1 MSDKPGR
8 RSIEILLTI
17 PWAIRPEWAKQMLTI
32 ARRDGLT
39 PEAVA
44 AELGQPLNNTR
55 TVTVREGIATIPMSG
70 PMFRYANIFADVSG
84 ATSYEALA
92 TDLRV
97 ALDDASV
104 QAILLA
110 VDSPGGEVFG
120 ASELSDMVFNA
131 RGTKPI
137 VAHVSGFGA
146 SAAYWIASAADEVV
160 TSSTGILG
168 SLGVCMS
175 VIVPGDEPDLFGDR
189 EIEFVSSQ
197 SPDKHLDP
205 TSKAGREQ
213 HQAIVDKLAGV
224 FVADAARNRGVAE
237 ATVLDRFG
245 KGGTFIGTDAVAA
258 GLADRV
264 ATFEATHAA
273 LIARTSRGGVLP
285 FRPAAVEPA
294 NSATLLAQI
303 LEAVGLE
310 GGIRYAARAHLTAT
324 ASSIPAPIAAP
335 LPPAPKAAIKED
347 PVMSDVKK
355 TAAPDAGADQLA
367 NFKER
372 LASISNLCAAAGFP
386 EKAVEY
392 TDGELSIDAIGVEL
406 FGLKKAA
413 NTPDTIEVPNADTKI
428 RVGKD
433 REAERPFAHLG
444 EQLSAIAAAYAP
456 NGVSIGGLPGGQV
469 DKRLHK
475 ISAAVS
481 GASTAVG
488 GDGGWL
494 IQKDF
499 TVDLNKNAFESGAL
513 VSRCSQTEIGANS
526 DGLEVVT
533 INETS
538 RATGSRWGGVR
549 IYRVAEADSVTK
561 SKPKIG
567 KWESRLEDLMG
578 VAYMTNRLLQ
588 DAPAMASVFSEA
600 YTDEFAFVI
609 DDEVFRGTGAG
620 QCMGILNAPA
630 TVSVGKETGQDAAT
644 IVAENIMNMW
654 ARVLPRSK
662 ASPVGAWFVNTET
675 SPQLQQMQIGTGV
688 SGTLVYMAPGGLSGS
703 PYGSIYGKPVV
714 EIEHASALGTVGDI
728 SYLDLARYK
737 LITKGGIEAADSIH
751 VRFLYNE
758 RTFRWV
764 TRVNGAPKDSSP
776 ITPYKGTSGKTLSS
790 FVTLATRA

>member
-97 ALDDASV
+97 ALDDPSV

-120 ASELSDMVFNA
+120 ASELSDLIFNA

-146 SAAYWIASAADEVV
+146 SAAYWIASAADDVV

-197 SPDKHLDP
+197 SPDKNLDP

-213 HQAIVDKLAGV
+213 HQAIVNKLAGV
-224 FVADAARNRGVAE
+224 FVADAARNRGVTE
-237 ATVLDRFG
+237 ATVLERFG
-245 KGGTFIGTDAVAA
+245 KGGTLIGTDAVAA

-264 ATFEATHAA
+264 ATFEAAHAA
-273 LIARTSRGGVLP
+273 LVARTSRGGVLP
-285 FRPAAVEPA
+285 FRTAAVEPA

-310 GGIRYAARAHLTAT
+310 NGIRYAARAHPRAT
-324 ASSIPAPIAAP
+324 ASSIPAPVPAP
-335 LPPAPKAAIKED
+335 LPPAPKAEPKED
-347 PVMSDVKK
+347 PVMSDKT
-355 TAAPDAGADQLA
+355 TAAPDAGAQLA
-367 NFKER
+367 EFKAR
-372 LASISNLCAAAGFP
+372 LASITNLCAAAGFP
-386 EKAVEY
+386 EKAAEY
-392 TDGELSIDAIGVEL
+392 ATGEMQLDAIGVEL
-406 FGLKKAA
+406 FKLKQAGNK
-413 NTPDTIEVPNADTKI
+413 PDPIDVPSGSVQVTNM
-428 RVGKD
+428 VD
-433 REAERPFAHLG
+433 REAGKPFTHLG
-444 EQLSAIAAAYAP
+444 EQLAAIAAHYSP
-456 NGVSIGGLPGGQV
+456 GGTVIGGLPSGQT
-469 DKRLHK
+469 DKRLLR

-481 GASTAVG
+481 GASTGVG
-488 GDGGWL
+488 GDGGFL
-494 IQKDF
+494 VQKDF
-499 TVDLNKNAFESGAL
+499 TVDLMKDGFESGAL
-513 VSRCSQTEIGANS
+513 ASRCSETPIGPNA
-526 DGLEVVT
+526 DGLEVVQ
-533 INETS
+533 IDEKS
-538 RATGSRWGGVR
+538 RATGSRWGGVQ
-549 IYRVAEADSVTK
+549 IYRAAEADSVTAK
-561 SKPKIG
+561 KPKIQN
-567 KWESRLEDLMG
+567 WELRLEDLLG
-578 VAYMTNRLLQ
+578 LAYMTERLLR
-588 DAPAMASVFSEA
+588 DAPAMGAVFSEA
-600 YTDEFAFVI
+600 FSEEFAFVI
-609 DDEVFRGTGAG
+609 DDEIFRGTGAG
-620 QCMGILNAPA
+620 QCMGVLNAPV
-630 TVSVGKETGQDAAT
+630 TVSVPKETGPAQEAAT
-644 IVAENIMNMW
+644 IVAENIDNMW

-675 SPQLQQMQIGTGV
+675 SPQLNRMQIGTGV
-688 SGTLVYMAPGGLSGS
+688 SGTLVYMPPGGLSGL
-703 PYGSIYGKPVV
+703 PYGTIKGKPVI
-714 EIEHASALGTVGDI
+714 EIETASALGTVGDI
-728 SYLDLARYK
+728 SYLDLSKYK
-737 LITKGGIEAADSIH
+737 LITKDGIQADESIH
-751 VRFLYNE
+751 VRFINNE
-758 RTFRWV
+758 RTFRWLS
-764 TRVNGAPKDSSP
+764 RINGAPKFNSP

>member
-97 ALDDASV
+97 ALDDRSV
-104 QAILLA
+104 LAILLA

-146 SAAYWIASAADEVV
+146 SAAYWIASAADDVV

-175 VIVPGDEPDLFGDR
+175 VTVPGDEPDLFGDR

-224 FVADAARNRGVAE
+224 FLADAARNRGMAE
-237 ATVLDRFG
+237 ATVLNGFG
-245 KGGTFIGTDAVAA
+245 KGGTFVGADAVTA

-273 LIARTSRGGVLP
+273 LVARTSRGGVLP
-285 FRPAAVEPA
+285 FRTAAVEPA
-294 NSATLLAQI
+294 NTATLLAQI

-310 GGIRYAARAHLTAT
+310 HGIRYAARARLTAT
-324 ASSIPAPIAAP
+324 SSIPAPVAAP
-335 LPPAPKAAIKED
+335 LPPAPKAEPKED
-347 PVMSDVKK
+347 PVMSDHK
-355 TAAPDAGADQLA
+355 TVAPDAGADQLA

-406 FGLKKAA
+406 LGLKKA
-413 NTPDTIEVPNADTKI
+413 NNKPDTLDVPNADTGI

-433 REAERPFAHLG
+433 REAEKPFAHIG
-444 EQLSAIAAAYAP
+444 EQLAAIAASYAP
-456 NGVSIGGLPGGQV
+456 PGVSVGGFRGGQV
-469 DKRLHK
+469 DKRLPH

-499 TVDLNKNAFESGAL
+499 TVDLMKNAFESGAL
-513 VSRCSQTEIGANS
+513 ASRCSQTEIGANS

-549 IYRVAEADSVTK
+549 VYRVAEADTAAK

-578 VAYMTNRLLQ
+578 VAYMTERLMR
-588 DAPAMASVFSEA
+588 DAPAMGSVFSEA
-600 YTDEFAFVI
+600 FTDEFAFVV
-609 DDEVFRGTGAG
+609 DDEIFRGTGAG
-620 QCMGILNAPA
+620 QMMGVLNAPA
-630 TVSVGKETGQDAAT
+630 TVSVAKETGPAQTAAT

-662 ASPVGAWFVNTET
+662 ASPAGAWFVNTET

-764 TRVNGAPKDSSP
+764 SRINGAPKENSP

>member
-1 MSDKPGR
+1 MSNKPGR

-39 PEAVA
+39 PESVA

-97 ALDDASV
+97 ALDDPSV
-104 QAILLA
+104 QAVLLA

-120 ASELSDMVFNA
+120 ASELSDMIFNA

-146 SAAYWIASAADEVV
+146 SAAYWIASAADDVV

-197 SPDKHLDP
+197 TPDKHLDP
-205 TSKAGREQ
+205 MSKAGREQ

-224 FVADAARNRGVAE
+224 FVADAARNRGVTE

-310 GGIRYAARAHLTAT
+310 GGIRYAARAHLTAKT
-324 ASSIPAPIAAP
+324 SSIPAPVAAP
-335 LPPAPKAAIKED
+335 LPPAPKAEPKED
-347 PVMSDVKK
+347 PVMSDLK
-355 TAAPDAGADQLA
+355 TVAPDAGADQLA
-367 NFKER
+367 SFKER

-386 EKAVEY
+386 EKALGY
-392 TDGELSIDAIGVEL
+392 TDSDLSEAAIGIEL
-406 FGLKKAA
+406 FNLKKAA
-413 NTPDTIEVPNADTKI
+413 NSPDPIAVPSAGAQVTK
-428 RVGKD
+428 VVD
-433 REAERPFAHLG
+433 REATKPFAHLG

-456 NGVSIGGLPGGQV
+456 TGVSIGGFRGGQV
-469 DKRLHK
+469 DKRLPH

-499 TVDLNKNAFESGAL
+499 TVDLMKNAFESGAL
-513 VSRCSQTEIGANS
+513 ASRCSQTEIGANS

-533 INETS
+533 VNETS
-538 RATGSRWGGVR
+538 RATGSRWGGVQV
-549 IYRVAEADSVTK
+549 YRVAEGDTATAK
-561 SKPKIG
+561 KPKIG
-567 KWESRLEDLMG
+567 KWECRLEDLMG

-600 YTDEFAFVI
+600 FQDEFAFVV
-609 DDEVFRGTGAG
+609 DDEIIRGTGAG

-630 TVSVGKETGQDAAT
+630 TVSVTKETGQDAAT
-644 IVAENIMNMW
+644 IVADNIMKMW

-662 ASPVGAWFVNTET
+662 ASAAGAWFVNTET
-675 SPQLQQMQIGTGV
+675 SPQLQKMQIGTGV

-703 PYGSIYGKPVV
+703 PYGSIYGKPVI
-714 EIEHASALGTVGDI
+714 EIEHAAALGTVGDI
-728 SYLDLARYK
+728 SYFDLARYK

-764 TRVNGAPKDSSP
+764 SRINGAPKENSP